1 MDTVTHTLMGGT
13 LLGLATIDPS
23 VDPLTLGFGAT
34 VVGASLIPD
43 IDTTLK
49 LKNNAVYIKNH
60 RGITHSIPFTFI
72 IWPVLLA
79 TISYFFFDLPFV
91 NMYFWSLLAVFLH
104 VFVDI
109 FNMYGTQM
117 IRPLRNTWIQLGF
130 INTVDIPIIVL
141 LSSYLILWFLGLDP
155 IILFIIV
162 YSIIFIYYIV
172 RYAYQQTLK
181 RRVRNLLPQEH
192 IIRTFVMPTIKF
204 FEWRVALATDNSF
217 YVGRAF
223 KSQVVLY
230 DEFKKMEPLREDL
243 YEIIK
248 YDENFKSFTFF
259 SSIYRYEIKHLED
272 QTIEIRYTDLRYLKD
287 GHYPFVCIM
296 IVDEASKEVISSFTG
311 WVFSE
316 DKLQQKIK

>member
-1 MDTVTHTLMGGT
+1 MDTATHTLMGGT
-13 LLGLATIDPS
+13 LLGLATLDPS

-34 VVGASLIPD
+34 VIGASLIPD
-43 IDTTLK
+43 IDTILK
-49 LKNNAVYIKNH
+49 MKNNAVYIKNH

-79 TISYFFFDLPFV
+79 TISHFAFGLPFV

-130 INTVDIPIIVL
+130 INTIDIPIIML
-141 LSSYLILWFLGLDP
+141 LSSYLVLWFLGLDP
-155 IILFIIV
+155 IILFIII
-162 YSIIFIYYIV
+162 YSIIAIYYIA

-181 RRVRNLLPQEH
+181 RRVRNLFPKEEILS
-192 IIRTFVMPTIKF
+192 TFIMPTIKF
-204 FEWRVALATDNSF
+204 FEWRVALKTEHSF
-217 YVGRAF
+217 FVGRAF
-223 KSQVVLY
+223 KSQIVLY
-230 DEFKKMEPLREDL
+230 DQFDKMKPMRDDL

-248 YDENFKSFTFF
+248 DDENFRSFTYF
-259 SSIYRYEIKHLED
+259 SSIYRYEITAIED
-272 QTIEIRYTDLRYLKD
+272 GLTEVRYIDLRYLKD
-287 GHYPFVCIM
+287 GHYPFVCILKVNEEDKV
-296 IVDEASKEVISSFTG
+296 IISSFTG